1 MILVEVKKENNF
13 FADFAYLL
21 EFNNNHKVSFGVKAG
36 FTNLQ
41 TNFDGFVFESGNL
54 GTDDA
59 FQKIEMISCQM

>member
-41 TNFDGFVFESGNL
+41 TNFDGFVF
-54 GTDDA
+54 
-59 FQKIEMISCQM
+59 